1 MMNIELNPKLSIVFM
16 MYKNDLQ
23 ATHSTISVTCEVWRS
38 IDRVRQAFA
47 AANHQPADSV
57 HGDASNQTL
66 ILTHLRNFATI
77 WSYRMLK
84 WFFKTAIS
92 NKHMILL
99 YSTQDGVFLNSS
111 DSCKQSNSHFSIS
124 CSAWFGHIFF
134 CHFFENWSLNAK
146 GWCMSPM
153 HNARVCLSDLLTS
166 VVAVSN
172 LWPCQNVSID
182 VECNI
187 YTNMFIYTHCFDCVD
202 TCLVLGLQ

>member
-1 MMNIELNPKLSIVFM
+1 MMNIELNLKLSVVFM

-84 WFFKTAIS
+84 WFFKTAII
-92 NKHMILL
+92 NKHMILFKM
-99 YSTQDGVFLNSS
+99 VFSWIPRIPASS
-111 DSCKQSNSHFSIS
+111 QIHTFPYLALLHSDIS
-124 CSAWFGHIFF
+124 FLSFF
-134 CHFFENWSLNAK
+134 WEL
-146 GWCMSPM
+146 
-153 HNARVCLSDLLTS
+153 
-166 VVAVSN
+166 VSQ
-172 LWPCQNVSID
+172 C
-182 VECNI
+182 
-187 YTNMFIYTHCFDCVD
+187 
-202 TCLVLGLQ
+202 